1 MSTLSRIAIAVIVL
15 ALVAAAVAVGIVT
28 FIDPNRMKAPIAE
41 LVHEQ
46 TGLWVHLEGN
56 LTWSLRPA
64 PRIEA
69 QNVRADWTSDAPR
82 PFASADRISFGVEL
96 WPLLSLDP
104 RIEIT
109 DITLDGLV
117 LDLERDALGRGNW
130 EHRESAPG
138 GAGNSGRSWRL
149 DRISITDAVVHYA
162 DASAQQSLEAVDL
175 DIDAEDVTFGEPF
188 PLEIHTE
195 FELVNQA
202 TRVLMDIATQVT
214 LNSAMTQVSLDEL
227 EVSGELTRDT
237 LAPIRYQFAGR
248 MESDSEAGA
257 GSVTIDTFTFGE
269 TSLRLTAVAAEL
281 YAIPTLDGHIEVD
294 VPDTATLSRTLGL
307 GEIPMEHVSLEMD
320 FSTRGQ
326 AVIAEALRL
335 RLDDLVL
342 EGNLALSDADVPQLT
357 FDLHTG
363 DVQLDRY
370 LELPNRGTA
379 PGDSNLAEVELIKPA
394 WFEDLHWVGRLKA
407 DRLSYHGTE
416 LTDVTLTTRNEDGTV
431 TNASGTAS
439 VLGGTI
445 AAEIALDLKG
455 APEWKAQLDIE
466 GIDAQPLLAW
476 LQLDADVKGP
486 LNVEADLSAT
496 GNSLAGVRSSLAGN
510 IAFSTRDAF
519 GGTLSARTQLDP
531 HAKPRLH
538 SRFEMD
544 GIDGSRLLDWLG
556 VETRMRGRIAGNG
569 ELSASGDSLVSIED
583 SLSGKVS
590 FRSDGATFTLDG
602 NELQDTRIEGDLSF
616 AGGAIRAVR
625 FELESALLKLASP
638 ETDKRVQS
646 PADATTPY
654 TPLFDP
660 AVLDTVQWDG
670 RASIH
675 RVEAGELTLRDAEI
689 TTNQRGRII
698 ESQVR
703 IGAMLGGSVQARAR
717 LDASADPRWSTSFE
731 IHRLDIQSL
740 IDWLGYAAEVEGRM
754 EVQGNVRASGNS
766 LSALSDSVTGSLG
779 FSSTRGTA
787 NIAAIKE
794 IAKTLAVL
802 GNRPDSVAR
811 WPDVIEYKRL
821 TGSLGLAGLRD
832 QRLDFALDNLVIEGK
847 GSYDLLEDT
856 VNYDVEITFRNL
868 PKYYTFDIPPLFLD
882 VSFPVHCQGPVDAKE
897 LCSLSEDA
905 AGKIVAQLLR
915 NEIQRQLFKGLER
928 LFIPKRQD
936 GFTSP

>member
-1 MSTLSRIAIAVIVL
+1 MSLLSRFVIALIVL
-15 ALVAAAVAVGIVT
+15 TLVAAAVAVGIVT
-28 FIDPNRMKAPIAE
+28 FIDPNRMKAPITE
-41 LVHEQ
+41 LVQEQ
-46 TGLWVHLEGN
+46 TGLWIHLEGN
-56 LTWSLRPA
+56 LAWSLRPT

-69 QNVRADWTSDAPR
+69 QNVRADWISDAPQ
-82 PFASADRISFGVEL
+82 PFAAADRVSFGIEI

-109 DITLDGLV
+109 DIALDGLV
-117 LDLERDALGRGNW
+117 LDLERNALGRGNW
-130 EHRESAPG
+130 EHRESAPE
-138 GAGNSGRSWRL
+138 GAANSGRSWRL
-149 DRISITDAVVHYA
+149 ERISITDAVVHYV
-162 DASAQQSLEAVDL
+162 DARAQQSLEAVDL
-175 DIDAEDVTFGEPF
+175 DIDAQDVTFGEPF

-195 FELVNQA
+195 FELVNQR

-227 EVSGELTRDT
+227 EVSGELARDT
-237 LAPIRYQFAGR
+237 LTPISYAFAGR
-248 MESDSEAGA
+248 MDSDSEAGA
-257 GSVTIDTFTFGE
+257 ASVTIETFTFGE

-326 AVIAEALRL
+326 AVVAEALRL

-342 EGNLALSDADVPQLT
+342 EGDLALSDADVPQLR

-370 LELPNRGTA
+370 LELTNTGTG

-407 DRLSYHGTE
+407 ERLSYHETE
-416 LTDVTLTTRNEDGTV
+416 LTDVTLSTRNEDGIV
-431 TNASGTAS
+431 THTSGTAS
-439 VLGGTI
+439 VLGGTMT
-445 AAEIALDLKG
+445 AEIELNLKD
-455 APEWKAQLDIE
+455 APKWKAQLEIE
-466 GIDAQPLLAW
+466 RIDARPLLAW
-476 LQLDADVKGP
+476 LELDAEVKGP
-486 LNVEADLSAT
+486 VTVEADLSAT
-496 GNSLAGVRSSLAGN
+496 GNSLAGIRKSLAGN

-519 GGTLSARTQLDP
+519 GGTLSVRTKLDP
-531 HAKPRLH
+531 QAKTRLR

-544 GIDGSRLLDWLG
+544 GIDGARLLDWLG
-556 VETRMRGRIAGNG
+556 VETRMQGRIAGNG

-590 FRSDGATFTLDG
+590 FRSDGAKFTLDG
-602 NELQDTRIEGDLSF
+602 NELQDTRIEGDLTF
-616 AGGAIRAVR
+616 ASGAMRAVR
-625 FELESALLKLASP
+625 FELESALLELASP
-638 ETDKRVQS
+638 EPDKRVQS

-675 RVEAGELTLRDAEI
+675 RVEAGDLTLRNAEI
-689 TTNQRGRII
+689 TTNQRGRVI

-703 IGAMLGGSVQARAR
+703 IGAMLGGSVEARAR

-731 IHRLDIQSL
+731 IQGLDTQSL
-740 IDWLGYAAEVEGRM
+740 IDWLGYTAEVSGRM
-754 EVQGNVRASGNS
+754 EVQGNVSASGNS
-766 LSALSDSVTGSLG
+766 LSALGDSVTGSLG

-802 GNRPDSVAR
+802 GNRPGSVER

-821 TGSLGLAGLRD
+821 TGSLGLAGLQD

-847 GSYDLLEDT
+847 GIYDLLRDT
-856 VNYDVEITFRNL
+856 VDYDVEITFRNL

-882 VSFPVHCQGPVDAKE
+882 VTFPVHCQGPVDAKE
-897 LCSLSEDA
+897 LCRLSEDA

-928 LFIPKRQD
+928 LFIPKRED
-936 GFTSP
+936 GGISR